1 MGFNS
6 DQQSS
11 GNIGKRRKSRSFRA
25 NVPASQK
32 SRTRLVEQRPRS
44 REGSSERRCSL
55 LVFLQSWL
63 LPLVIFVECS
73 ISAGWK
79 TNAPKEKT
87 LSQTANII
95 SKRGK
100 KQLEENTF
108 FFIFFSQGRRGKT
121 QERENVPINPA
132 LSVPGIPRC
141 SCF

>member
-1 MGFNS
+1 MDSG
-6 DQQSS
+6 QQRS
-11 GNIGKRRKSRSFRA
+11 GNIGETRRGRSFRA

-32 SRTRLVEQRPRS
+32 SKTRLVQQRPRS
-44 REGSSERRCSL
+44 REGSSEWRCSL
-55 LVFLQSWL
+55 LVFLQPWL

-73 ISAGWK
+73 ISPGWK
-79 TNAPKEKT
+79 TNAPKEKP

-108 FFIFFSQGRRGKT
+108 FFIFFSQGRRGET
-121 QERENVPINPA
+121 QEGENVPINPA